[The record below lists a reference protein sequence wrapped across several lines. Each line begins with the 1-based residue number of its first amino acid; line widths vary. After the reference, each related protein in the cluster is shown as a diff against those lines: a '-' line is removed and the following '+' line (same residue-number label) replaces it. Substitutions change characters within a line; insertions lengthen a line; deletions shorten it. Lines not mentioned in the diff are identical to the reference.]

1 VAKTSYIKMGEYV
14 DSSQKL
20 IDRSKRIFPKQ
31 EAAMLST
38 SIPSI
43 IIGAYRLVAHPTLW
57 TSFVTFHDAI
67 YPTSKIVT
75 WMKNISK
82 VCSSLPLLLPF
93 KDGQLGRLGLKEEAA
108 GKIRVFAMV
117 DC

>member
-1 VAKTSYIKMGEYV
+1 
-14 DSSQKL
+14 
-20 IDRSKRIFPKQ
+20 
-31 EAAMLST
+31 
-38 SIPSI
+38 
-43 IIGAYRLVAHPTLW
+43 
-57 TSFVTFHDAI
+57 
-67 YPTSKIVT
+67 
-75 WMKNISK
+75 MKNISK